1 MQWLK
6 RDSGNSVLEVVMH
19 NSGMTESELIYPQET
34 KPLDIEGLVEA
45 SSMIKAAVK
54 DNTPISI
61 MGDYDADGIT
71 ASSILYL
78 TMRHL
83 GITPIVRLPK
93 RMSEGYGL
101 SANAVHEFSK
111 GLLITVDN
119 GISAFEAI
127 SEAKGLGF
135 KVIIMDHHLPAEML
149 PNADVIVDPHIHPD
163 KNGFED
169 YCGAGLAYKL
179 AQLLTADSFLLDQL
193 CSLAAIGTIADG
205 VPLRGDNRYI
215 VKRGLNLIARGKVPI
230 GLKTLLSVADISHCD
245 EKDIG
250 FRIGPMLNAAGRMY
264 DDGAKISFEALT
276 AENSKTAITLC
287 ERLAEINEE
296 RKEST
301 SQNMEYAEN
310 LIAMQCLYGD
320 VPLVIFAEGMHEG
333 IVGIITG
340 RLAEKYKVPTFVL
353 TDSNDPDIYK
363 GSGRTYGNVNLKT
376 DILDK
381 VSGILIHGGG
391 HAAAAGISVC
401 KDRFDELVSAMH
413 ATMADYQPEEQD
425 TVEYDLA
432 IKAEEIKKVLQEV
445 RKYAP
450 YGEGNHEP
458 VFMIADVTL
467 SPKYGQTSKFMGKKA
482 EHIKLYCPGFSA
494 VCFGKSQE
502 YRDIGSPAR
511 LDFVGTLSEN
521 IFHGNTEIQLET
533 IDFREAASKKGRSSL
548 LDALKENGTI

>member
-19 NSGMTESELIYPQET
+19 NSGMTKSDLLSPQET
-34 KPLDIEGLVEA
+34 KPFDIEGMVEA
-45 SSMIKAAVK
+45 SSMIKAAIK

-83 GITPIVRLPK
+83 GITPTVRLPK

-101 SANAVHEFSK
+101 SADAVHEFSK

-119 GISAFEAI
+119 GISAHEAI
-127 SEAKGLGF
+127 SEAKSLGF
-135 KVIIMDHHLPAEML
+135 KVIIMDHHLPSETL
-149 PNADVIVDPHIHPD
+149 PNADIIVDPHIHPD

-179 AQLLTADSFLLDQL
+179 AQILASDSILLDHL
-193 CSLAAIGTIADG
+193 CSLAAIGTIADS

-215 VKRGLNLIARGKVPI
+215 VKRGLNLIARGKIPL
-230 GLKTLLSVADISHCD
+230 GLKALLNIADISHCD

-264 DDGAKISFEALT
+264 DDGARVSFEALT
-276 AENSKTAITLC
+276 AENEGNANRISEQLIK
-287 ERLAEINEE
+287 INEE
-296 RKEST
+296 RKSST
-301 SQNMEYAEN
+301 AQNMEYAEN
-310 LIAMQCLYGD
+310 IMTMQCLYGD
-320 VPLVIFAEGMHEG
+320 APLVIFAEGMHEG

-381 VSGILIHGGG
+381 VSGLLIRGGG
-391 HAAAAGISVC
+391 HAAAAGISVR
-401 KDRFDELVSAMH
+401 KDHYEELVSAMH
-413 ATMADYQPEEQD
+413 AAMADYQPEEQD

-432 IKAEEIKKVLQEV
+432 ISQAEIKEILREV
-445 RKYAP
+445 QRYAP
-450 YGEGNHEP
+450 YGEGNPDP
-458 VFMIADVTL
+458 VFMITDVTL
-467 SPKYGQTSKFMGKKA
+467 SPKYGQTSKFMGKNA
-482 EHIKLYCPGFSA
+482 EHVKLYCPGFSA
-494 VCFGKSQE
+494 VCFGEAQK
-502 YRDIGSPAR
+502 YRDMGAPVR
-511 LDFVGTLSEN
+511 LDFIGTLSEN
-521 IFHGNTEIQLET
+521 IFHGNSEIQLET
-533 IDFREAASKKGRSSL
+533 IDFREAALKKGHSSL